1 MYKTDDGRESFW
13 CKAPPGSQ
21 LVMVGADPETFFI
34 PPCVSHQGWVGMRLG
49 GARDWREVEEV
60 VKRSYRLVAPK
71 RFAELSVKGGRI
83 STSVPKRWLT
93 FPAFESSKPFQPK
106 QRPISSIDFG
116 AMAAPSYR
124 SSLSRASRSSDMQ
137 CSRGCR
143 RLAMLSVSGRLPFWH
158 RIAGGVSLRC
168 SSERVYPVQKP
179 TVGRASLSWEIPTYY
194 QRLGFDPSRAMGF
207 SSSYAG
213 PHLMGLALH
222 ANGPSPL
229 IASPSSKPLE

>member
-1 MYKTDDGRESFW
+1 
-13 CKAPPGSQ
+13 
-21 LVMVGADPETFFI
+21 MVGADPETFFI

-49 GARDWREVEEV
+49 GAQDWREVEEV

-71 RFAELSVKGGRI
+71 RLAELSVKGGRI
-83 STSVPKRWLT
+83 WTSVPKRWLT
-93 FPAFESSKPFQPK
+93 FPAFESSRQKPFQPK

-179 TVGRASLSWEIPTYY
+179 TVGRASLSWEIPTTINGSALTLPGRWGSTPHMRVHILWDLHFTRTVPKCERGHFDIRE
-194 QRLGFDPSRAMGF
+194 RL
-207 SSSYAG
+207 
-213 PHLMGLALH
+213 
-222 ANGPSPL
+222 
-229 IASPSSKPLE
+229 I